1 MKQLITKKMNANNFC
16 FRAWH
21 VKAKEMLE
29 NNHQGFEGDVFNW
42 LREGQDIKIMQ
53 GILRLDING
62 KRIFAGDI
70 VKWGHVEGY
79 SESIPRIA
87 VVVCCPDVEFH
98 TINLGD
104 NNHIFRI
111 GSFAYRDSIS
121 RCMEVIGNIYEN
133 PELIK

>member
-1 MKQLITKKMNANNFC
+1 MKQPITKQMNAHNFE

-21 VKAKEMLE
+21 AKAKEMLE
-29 NNHQGFEGDVFNW
+29 NNQQGFEGAVFKW
-42 LREGQDIKIMQ
+42 LHEGQDIKILQ
-53 GILRLDING
+53 GIQRFDINS

-79 SESIPRIA
+79 SESTPRIA
-87 VVVCCPDVEFH
+87 VVVCRPDVEFH
-98 TINLGD
+98 TVNLGD

-111 GSFAYRDSIS
+111 GNFAYRDSIS